1 MTSFIILFRGVGG
14 ATQLPTKPLRE
25 VLTEAGFGNVRTYIN
40 SGNAVLT
47 SDKKAEEVERKIAV
61 LTAKHFDFTKEIFV
75 ISSKDFD
82 RMVEKNPFR
91 EETKEPTKLHLF
103 VLKTE
108 PEQAAIAALKGK
120 VTETE
125 NLHIDAHALYF
136 HTPKGFS
143 DSKLGPKIDRILG
156 VAITARNW
164 NSVLK
169 LQSMAHEAS

>member
-47 SDKKAEEVERKIAV
+47 SNKKAEEVEREIAL
-61 LTAKHFDFTKEIFV
+61 LTARHFGFSKEILV

-82 RMVEKNPFR
+82 RMVEKNPFH

-103 VLKTE
+103 VLKSE

-120 VTETE
+120 ATDTE
-125 NLHIDAHALYF
+125 NLEVVGKALYF
-136 HTPKGFS
+136 HTPMGVS
-143 DSKLGPKIDRILG
+143 NSKLAPKIDRVLG

-169 LQSMAHEAS
+169 LQSMAREAS